1 MAWAKGVAAA
11 AVLARAIGVER
22 EELLGQ
28 ELDRVR
34 VHLQKGGKQ
43 RMLCGARCVRVQRAR
58 VSRGRVRLRRAS
70 PICRCRCRSR
80 CRCVL
85 LPTAAYYWRALPI
98 FLRLKIMYSEMATV
112 PLSSA
117 AMTWQGR
124 GGKQRTFH
132 AARSPPEPER
142 L

>member
-1 MAWAKGVAAA
+1 MVAWAKGVAAA
-11 AVLARAIGVER
+11 AALARAIGVER

-43 RMLCGARCVRVQRAR
+43 RMQW
-58 VSRGRVRLRRAS
+58 RRALRAES
-70 PICRCRCRSR
+70 AGQPRAGEVAPC
-80 CRCVL
+80 L
-85 LPTAAYYWRALPI
+85 AHLLLLLPLPQPLPLPTAAYYRRALPI

-117 AMTWQGR
+117 AMTWQGE
-124 GGKQRTFH
+124 GW
-132 AARSPPEPER
+132 
-142 L
+142 